1 MALGYTTF
9 DDSKRSFEQTGL
21 TGEVRRYTTTSME
34 FPCFIICSTP
44 LKPVRMHSLETLKL
58 MFPKSK
64 MYDSEMAGQMI
75 HIYFNQ
81 EDKTAKLGL
90 IQPTQVKTFLR
101 LFADN
106 EVDGYLTKDQKLD
119 GMYLYILAE

>member
-1 MALGYTTF
+1 
-9 DDSKRSFEQTGL
+9 
-21 TGEVRRYTTTSME
+21 
-34 FPCFIICSTP
+34 
-44 LKPVRMHSLETLKL
+44 

-81 EDKTAKLGL
+81 ENKTAKLGL

-106 EVDGYLTKDQKLD
+106 EVDGYLTKDQKLE